1 MLYKIVECL
10 EAIVLIE
17 YGMIERTN
25 PLQGDSKPFIYEFSV
40 ALFEF
45 TNILE
50 CEQLIT
56 YSYF

>member
-1 MLYKIVECL
+1 M
-10 EAIVLIE
+10 E
-17 YGMIERTN
+17 YVMERTN
-25 PLQGDSKPFIYEFSV
+25 PPQGDTKTFIYEFSV

-56 YSYF
+56 YSYL